1 MSYDNWNIFVSQI
14 KRGQVLSSEAQ
25 PNLRKKKLYIPF
37 ISCHDWAETYSISA
51 FPAAQYYNSAL
62 SIWISVDPMVD
73 KYPNLSPYT
82 YCADNPVRLVD
93 KDGIDISGVWMFY
106 IQSTCGA
113 GIGPTLSG
121 NFMTGFAIDKG
132 GITFFIAASNNH
144 IVNQDFREGSTAIN
158 GFWGMEA
165 NVNFLGCF
173 NWKSKSFAEAAQTQS
188 TSIGGGEGVGAS
200 ARFGKGHVGI
210 GVGLGIGGGIDV
222 SNMHIIESLSIA
234 KSELTTVIYPQS
246 SWEIN
251 DKKAIY
257 NKEKKIIGYSGILY
271 INTPEKG
278 RQNTG
283 ITVQSGLDKNG
294 NSNRQ
299 WTSLQYREN
308 LN

>member
-1 MSYDNWNIFVSQI
+1 MIHTYDSFENTQVRICLDRFGSHAIFSP
-14 KRGQVLSSEAQ
+14 S
-25 PNLRKKKLYIPF
+25 
-37 ISCHDWAETYSISA
+37 
-51 FPAAQYYNSAL
+51 AQYYPSAPLRNRNSNL
-62 SIWISVDPMVD
+62 SVWISVDPLAD

-93 KDGIDISGVWMFY
+93 KDGMDIGGVLMFY
-106 IQSTCGA
+106 IQLTCGA
-113 GIGPTLSG
+113 GIGPALSG
-121 NFMTGFAIDKG
+121 NFMAGFAIDKG
-132 GITFFIAASNNH
+132 GATFFIAASNNH
-144 IVNQDFREGSTAIN
+144 IVNQDFREGSTTIN

-165 NVNFLGCF
+165 NVNFTCCF

-188 TSIGGGEGVGAS
+188 TSIGGGEGGGAS